1 MLLKNKKEFYS
12 RHMLYASLFPSFVSA
27 LALAL
32 ADIAD
37 AVVVGTKI
45 GENGLA
51 AIGIVTPVYMIY
63 NILGYGLSVGG
74 VVTHSR
80 LVASGRDGEANRH
93 FQLLLWTS
101 VFCGLA
107 MAALGLAFHR
117 QFLFLLGLGEQDNA
131 LLELCEDYYLPLVA
145 AAPLFIANFILYDLV
160 RSDGDPNL
168 ASISFSIGCVFDLI
182 LNILLVLFLDRGVS
196 GSIAATIIAQAV
208 SLLIALLHFVKKKG
222 ILRLSK
228 PQIGIGEC
236 LRDFETGAASSIS
249 YLFQFL
255 FLALANNLLMR
266 HGGGTLYVAV
276 FDVVM
281 NVSFVAYALF
291 QGTGAAIQPLVSA
304 LYEEKD
310 KPALLHTLKSGIRWG
325 MACGA
330 AVTILIGMFAK
341 QVAEL
346 FGLHDPMSLA
356 TAVPAIQIFC
366 TSVPLA
372 GVMLILIAYYQSVD
386 QEKLSATLTLV
397 RSFFVLLP
405 LTLLLGLMD
414 MEHFWLVFPLTE
426 TLSLG
431 MTVLLVK
438 GRGKGR
444 VLVDVP
450 VLSAALDNDNQGLAD
465 LLDSAENF
473 CKANGAGA
481 YQASLARMALEELCL
496 VIIDKAFT
504 GDEREYIQVTLIA
517 EKDGRFTLHIRSRA
531 ERFNP
536 FDMRMGKIR
545 QGDEEDFL
553 DSVGVMVIKKRAEKF
568 YYRRNSIF
576 NVLTV
581 VI

>member
-196 GSIAATIIAQAV
+196 GSIAATIIAQA
-208 SLLIALLHFVKKKG
+208 IAFCWQLRLFSRPTELLHLRRG
-222 ILRLSK
+222 IYRLRLDIVR
-228 PQIGIGEC
+228 QCLAIG
-236 LRDFETGAASSIS
+236 LSP
-249 YLFQFL
+249 FL
-255 FLALANNLLMR
+255 
-266 HGGGTLYVAV
+266 
-276 FDVVM
+276 M
-281 NVSFVAYALF
+281 NSCA
-291 QGTGAAIQPLVSA
+291 
-304 LYEEKD
+304 
-310 KPALLHTLKSGIRWG
+310 
-325 MACGA
+325 
-330 AVTILIGMFAK
+330 
-341 QVAEL
+341 
-346 FGLHDPMSLA
+346 
-356 TAVPAIQIFC
+356 
-366 TSVPLA
+366 
-372 GVMLILIAYYQSVD
+372 
-386 QEKLSATLTLV
+386 
-397 RSFFVLLP
+397 
-405 LTLLLGLMD
+405 
-414 MEHFWLVFPLTE
+414 
-426 TLSLG
+426 
-431 MTVLLVK
+431 
-438 GRGKGR
+438 
-444 VLVDVP
+444 
-450 VLSAALDNDNQGLAD
+450 
-465 LLDSAENF
+465 
-473 CKANGAGA
+473 
-481 YQASLARMALEELCL
+481 CL
-496 VIIDKAFT
+496 VVLFCNNRLLQYGGDAAYCKVDAGSRCAKAGRAKAT
-504 GDEREYIQVTLIA
+504 RISQPSYI
-517 EKDGRFTLHIRSRA
+517 R
-531 ERFNP
+531 
-536 FDMRMGKIR
+536 
-545 QGDEEDFL
+545 
-553 DSVGVMVIKKRAEKF
+553 
-568 YYRRNSIF
+568 
-576 NVLTV
+576 
-581 VI
+581 